1 MAVTKITDEN
11 IVDVDAS
18 KLVGSFGAVDGSN
31 LTNLPLG
38 KSVTKTT
45 SDPTQETNP
54 ADGVGALHLNTSSG
68 ELFCC
73 VDATTDVNVWK
84 NTGLGT
90 TGTIEPVV
98 AWSFQGTQYG
108 YAAGGMSAD
117 YARYD
122 DIERFS
128 FVSDNTMG
136 DVGSLTAQIAG
147 MTGHSSM
154 DYGYVAGG
162 YYGTPSTPSGSIKT
176 IQKFSYATQADAVDT
191 GAELMS
197 SNGTAGNSAAAG
209 FGNETH
215 GYVHCGH
222 KQTPNENWDVIQKF
236 PYASSSNSTQI
247 GNCAYPSGV
256 YQHTGWSSP
265 THGYSAGGYN
275 YGGGFE
281 QISDVEKMA
290 FASEGNSVKCGDLS
304 QVVSYTTS
312 SNSTTHGY
320 IQGGFITGWATTE
333 NIEKFS
339 FASEGTATTPA
350 ILMSDITHATGG
362 GTSSNT
368 HGYTAGG
375 MSSGGQWAGG
385 AYIAIVQK
393 HSHITDSDATQCGD
407 LNYARGYAVGGIQI

>member
-1 MAVTKITDEN
+1 MPFTKAQDTMIESM
-11 IVDVDAS
+11 DAD
-18 KLVGSFGAVDGSN
+18 KVGGTIPALDGSN
-31 LTNLPLG
+31 LTNLPPSGEVFL
-38 KSVTKTT
+38 KSAN
-45 SDPTQETNP
+45 DPEITTNP
-54 ADGVGALHLNTSSG
+54 ATGVGTLWVNTTDG
-68 ELFCC
+68 QMFTCT
-73 VDATTDVNVWK
+73 DATTDENIWK
-84 NTGLGT
+84 VVSGDETV
-90 TGTIEPVV
+90 EPTV
-98 AWSFQGTQYG
+98 AWTFQGTQYG
-108 YAAGGMSAD
+108 YAAGGYSSN

-136 DVGSLTAQIAG
+136 DVGNLTDQMSSA
-147 MTGHSSM
+147 TGHSSM

-162 YYGTPSTPSGSIKT
+162 WWGTPSTSYGAFKK
-176 IQKFSYATQADAVDT
+176 IQKFSYATQTDSVDT

-197 SNGTAGNSAAAG
+197 SNGTAGNSSAAG

-215 GYVHCGH
+215 GFVHAGH

-247 GNCAYPSGV
+247 GNCAYPTGV
-256 YQHTGWSSP
+256 YQHAGWSSP

-304 QVVSYTTS
+304 QVASYTTS

-320 IQGGFITGWATTE
+320 IHGGFITGWATTA

-350 ILMSDITHATGG
+350 ILMTDITHATGG
-362 GTSSNT
+362 GTSSTT

-375 MSSGGQWAGG
+375 MSNGGQWAGG
-385 AYIAIVQK
+385 AYVAVVQK
-393 HSHITDSDATQCGD
+393 HSHITDSNATQCGD
-407 LNYARGYAVGGIQI
+407 LNYARGNAVGCIQT